1 MVTTWLPHIQIM
13 CKIPCAE
20 NSPISLHGIWS
31 SAPFLLMHVSVMAQA
46 SHHTPPVTLLLNYQA
61 SKTWKKCAFICYFEW
76 NRFQFVYAKWPGL
89 LFVKARYLLS
99 RHKWNFKKWHTDQSD
114 SNQSPFYSRLVCW
127 GDAVALLRICFGQT
141 VKGFEICLF
150 YFPPNT

>member
-46 SHHTPPVTLLLNYQA
+46 SHHIPPVKLLLNYQV
-61 SKTWKKCAFICYFEW
+61 SKTVHLFAILSETDFNLCMQNDQVYFLWKHGIFCLAW
-76 NRFQFVYAKWPGL
+76 NET
-89 LFVKARYLLS
+89 
-99 RHKWNFKKWHTDQSD
+99 FKKWHTDQSD
-114 SNQSPFYSRLVCW
+114 SKLTTTIRPLIFQLNAILLASRIRKSDPRVILYHKINFKDCK
-127 GDAVALLRICFGQT
+127 L
-141 VKGFEICLF
+141 
-150 YFPPNT
+150 